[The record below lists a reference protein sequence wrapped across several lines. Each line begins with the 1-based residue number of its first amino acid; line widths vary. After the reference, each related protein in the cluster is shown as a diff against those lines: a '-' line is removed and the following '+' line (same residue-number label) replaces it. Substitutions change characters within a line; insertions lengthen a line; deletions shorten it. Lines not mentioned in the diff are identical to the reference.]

1 MGFPS
6 ERELKMIRKKL
17 EKTEPSRL
25 LPKNASKA
33 DHVKYKLCEMFV
45 IYLTKKNLTQVQ
57 LAKKL
62 KVDPSRINE
71 IVKYRID
78 LYTVDKLMALAEK
91 LDLDF
96 EVRVAYMRKEYD
108 LKKMKLKP
116 NPYLNRLKKS
126 VETS

>member
-1 MGFPS
+1 MPIATEEGANMGFPS
-6 ERELKMIRKKL
+6 EKELKSIRARL

-33 DHVKYKLCEMFV
+33 DYVKYKLCEKFV
-45 IYLTKKNLTQVQ
+45 IYLGEHKMSQVQ

-78 LYTVDKLMALAEK
+78 LYTVDKLMDLAER

-96 EVRVAYMRKEYD
+96 EVDVA
-108 LKKMKLKP
+108 
-116 NPYLNRLKKS
+116 
-126 VETS
+126 

>member
-6 ERELKMIRKKL
+6 EKELKQMRTKL
-17 EKTEPSRL
+17 ARAEPSRL
-25 LPKNASKA
+25 LPKNATKA
-33 DHVKYKLCEMFV
+33 DQVKYKLCEKFV
-45 IYLTKKNLTQVQ
+45 MYLNERKTSQVQ

-78 LYTVDKLMALAEK
+78 LYTVDKLMDLAEK

-96 EVRVAYMRKEYD
+96 EVKVA
-108 LKKMKLKP
+108 
-116 NPYLNRLKKS
+116 
-126 VETS
+126 

>member
-6 ERELKMIRKKL
+6 EKELKNIRAKL
-17 EKTEPSRL
+17 DKAQPSRM

-33 DHVKYKLCEMFV
+33 DQLKYKLCEKFV
-45 IYLTKKNLTQVQ
+45 IYLNSHKLTQAQ
-57 LAKKL
+57 LARKL

-78 LYTVDKLMALAEK
+78 LYTVDKLMDLAER

-96 EVRVAYMRKEYD
+96 DVEVAY
-108 LKKMKLKP
+108 KLAP
-116 NPYLNRLKKS
+116 
-126 VETS
+126 

>member
-6 ERELKMIRKKL
+6 ERELTVIRKKL
-17 EKTEPSRL
+17 EKAEPSRL

-33 DHVKYKLCEMFV
+33 DRVKYKLCEMFV
-45 IYLTKKNLTQVQ
+45 IYLTKKNMTQVQ

-96 EVRVAYMRKEYD
+96 EVRVA
-108 LKKMKLKP
+108 
-116 NPYLNRLKKS
+116 
-126 VETS
+126 

>member
-6 ERELKMIRKKL
+6 EKELKSVRSKL
-17 EKTEPSRL
+17 SKVEPSRL

-33 DHVKYKLCEMFV
+33 DRLKYKLCEKFV
-45 IYLTKKNLTQVQ
+45 IYLTENGLSQVQ

-78 LYTVDKLMALAEK
+78 LYTVDKLMELAEK
-91 LDLDF
+91 LHLNF
-96 EVRVAYMRKEYD
+96 EIEVA
-108 LKKMKLKP
+108 
-116 NPYLNRLKKS
+116 
-126 VETS
+126 

>member
-1 MGFPS
+1 MGEKNWLKLKPIATPTGTEEGVKMGFPS
-6 ERELKMIRKKL
+6 EKELKAVRAKL
-17 EKTEPSRL
+17 AKAEPSRL

-33 DHVKYKLCEMFV
+33 DQVKYKLCEKFV
-45 IYLTKKNLTQVQ
+45 VYLRENDISQVQ

-78 LYTVDKLMALAEK
+78 LYAVDKLMDLAER

-96 EVRVAYMRKEYD
+96 DVDVA
-108 LKKMKLKP
+108 
-116 NPYLNRLKKS
+116 
-126 VETS
+126 